1 MTPRA
6 EAPPGP
12 GGLGEE
18 LGGTLGKP
26 QAGVRDD
33 QPDAA
38 QTALLEMTKERAPA
52 RLVLLGSLADAENL
66 PITLAV
72 HRDRHQKRHVAYLA
86 SPAAL
91 EHDAVVGIFTSFLV
105 DDAWRFLQHSP

>member
-1 MTPRA
+1 VHDA
-6 EAPPGP
+6 ALP

-38 QTALLEMTKERAPA
+38 QT
-52 RLVLLGSLADAENL
+52 VDAGVIL
-66 PITLAV
+66 P
-72 HRDRHQKRHVAYLA
+72 R
-86 SPAAL
+86 SAA
-91 EHDAVVGIFTSFLV
+91 
-105 DDAWRFLQHSP
+105 

>member
-1 MTPRA
+1 MGGAVTPRA

-18 LGGTLGKP
+18 LCGTLGKP

-52 RLVLLGSLADAENL
+52 ALSSLA
-66 PITLAV
+66 PSQMPRIS
-72 HRDRHQKRHVAYLA
+72 R
-86 SPAAL
+86 
-91 EHDAVVGIFTSFLV
+91 
-105 DDAWRFLQHSP
+105 